1 MKYRLLLSGAL
12 FLFFSFLRAENLR
25 FPDVRACALG
35 ENGVMLSAAFNPALI
50 PLSSEKSVELSYINR
65 YMLKELGTVSASFQY
80 PNDKLST
87 GVFVSSFG
95 YEEYRETLF
104 RLAVGKKL
112 GEHWALGIG
121 FQYSFIQSVAWEHIP
136 SRLSTDIG
144 VFYIPVDK
152 LSVGLLIKDFPSVK
166 MNLQT
171 LDLDSFES
179 FNIQVG
185 FQYEVI
191 NNALIALYAG
201 IDQKYRII
209 GGLGLEY
216 VFKDCFYLRGGVKI
230 SPLLPTLGIG
240 YQLKRFRLDVSTMYH
255 SVLGISLAAGLS
267 FHF

>member
-1 MKYRLLLSGAL
+1 MKERLLIVFLILSTC
-12 FLFFSFLRAENLR
+12 LRAENLR
-25 FPDVRACALG
+25 LPDVRSCALG
-35 ENGVMLSAAFNPALI
+35 ENGVMLSSAFNPALI
-50 PLSSEKSVELSYINR
+50 PLSTLKTLDLSYSNR
-65 YMLKELGTVSASFQY
+65 YMVKELGTISTSFQY
-80 PNDKLST
+80 PNETLST
-87 GVFVSSFG
+87 GLFLSTFG
-95 YEEYRETLF
+95 YDEYRETML

-112 GEHWALGIG
+112 GEHWSLGVG
-121 FQYSFIQSVAWEHIP
+121 FQYSFVQTAMLEHTP
-136 SRLSTDIG
+136 ARLSTDIG
-144 VFYIPVDK
+144 VLYLPVEK